1 MCSVIRGMY
10 MSSRVELEVE
20 DAGRFNDLSQVPLT
34 EEQMNKLG
42 TQSEPFL
49 SGERVTIKGPD
60 GSIEGLATPATSE
73 NERLPLSP
81 SQRNNIG
88 VTVGGDVEVERG
100 STSSTQGRQRSTR
113 SRPSTANQ
121 GSTGGQSET
130 ENETEVKEPNQSF
143 GDVAYEDVGGLD
155 SEVQEIRQMVEL
167 PLQRPDLF
175 EDVGVEPPSGVLLH
189 GPPGTGKTLIAQ
201 AIANETN
208 ARFNKIDGPEIM
220 SKYTGES
227 EERLRKIFED
237 ARQQGT
243 AIIFFDEIDS
253 IGTQRDDG
261 GDVENRL
268 VGQLLSLMDGL
279 DSSDNVIVIG
289 ATNRAD
295 TLDPALRRSGRFD
308 REILIGAPN
317 EQGRKEILEI
327 HTSEMP
333 LGEDVD
339 LDALAGQ
346 TNGFVGADL
355 AALAR
360 EAALEAIKNTYE
372 GDNVTV
378 EEVLEGRVEGDVTVT
393 MNEINRAMSRVDP
406 SALRSMSA
414 KTPTIKYEDVG
425 GLEQEKQRMEEIV
438 SWPLERT
445 KLFNETNTDTP
456 AGVLVE
462 GPEGVG
468 KTMLAEATAGEFD
481 INFTRVNGASIFQK
495 YVGESEEQ
503 VQDLFKTAEKASPVI
518 IFFEQ
523 LDAVAGVNA
532 DMSGAQERVISQLLV
547 ELDAIRNDPTITV
560 IGETTDSDN
569 IDPRLL
575 QAGRFEEMLEISE
588 PDGRTR
594 RKILEVLT
602 EDKPLADDIS
612 LGEVVAPDGDNDPIE
627 EATGGDLEAIVRNAS
642 LKSIREHAKEH
653 GSDADKTAG
662 EIEITQEHFDEAKER
677 VFS

>member
-1 MCSVIRGMY
+1 
-10 MSSRVELEVE
+10 MSKVKLTVV
-20 DAGRFNDLSQVPLT
+20 DADRYNDVNQVPLS
-34 EEQMNKLG
+34 EDQVRKLG
-42 TQSEPFL
+42 GDQKVL
-49 SGERVTIKGPD
+49 SGDPVIIHGNDGNIRALVTPD
-60 GSIEGLATPATSE
+60 PSSNSE
-73 NERLPLSP
+73 IAMPP
-81 SQRNNIG
+81 SQRRDIG
-88 VTVGGDVEVERG
+88 VSIGSEVEVKLDDHRG
-100 STSSTQGRQRSTR
+100 SSTGLGTSSEATSTVTD
-113 SRPSTANQ
+113 SNNGTSTD
-121 GSTGGQSET
+121 TSET
-130 ENETEVKEPNQSF
+130 KTTF
-143 GDVAYEDVGGLD
+143 GDVTYEDIGGLD
-155 SEVQEIRQMVEL
+155 SEVDEIRQMVEL

-175 EDVGVEPPSGVLLH
+175 EDVGVDPPSGVLLH

-201 AIANETN
+201 SIANETN
-208 ARFNKIDGPEIM
+208 ARFNKINGPEIM

-279 DSSDNVIVIG
+279 DSSDDVIVIG

-317 EQGRKEILEI
+317 ENGRKEILEI
-327 HTSEMP
+327 HTNDMP
-333 LGEDVD
+333 LAEDVD
-339 LDALAGQ
+339 IESLASQ

-360 EAALEAIKNTYE
+360 ESALEAIRSTYE
-372 GDNVTV
+372 SNDVSV
-378 EEVLEGRVEGDVTVT
+378 EDVLQGHDETEVTVT
-393 MNEINRAMSRVDP
+393 MSEINRAMGRVDP

-414 KTPTIKYEDVG
+414 NTPTEDFDDIG
-425 GLEQEKQRMEEIV
+425 GLEKEKQRMQEIV

-445 KLFNETNTDTP
+445 ELFSKTNTDTP
-456 AGVLVE
+456 AGVLIK

-468 KTMLAEATAGEFD
+468 KTLLSEATAGEYD

-495 YVGESEEQ
+495 YVGESEEKL
-503 VQDLFKTAEKASPVI
+503 QDLFKTAEKASPVI

-523 LDAVAGVNA
+523 LDAVAGLSA
-532 DMSGAQERVISQLLV
+532 DMSGAQERVISQLLS

-560 IGETTDSDN
+560 IGETTESGN

-575 QAGRFEEMLEISE
+575 QAGRLEETIEIDR
-588 PDGRTR
+588 PDGSTR
-594 RKILEVLT
+594 REILEVLV
-602 EDKPLADDIS
+602 EDKPLSDDVS
-612 LGEVVAPDGDNDPIE
+612 LGEIVSAKDDEPMAE
-627 EATGGDLEAIVRNAS
+627 STGGDLESIVRNAS
-642 LKSIREHAKEH
+642 LKAIREHSVKK
-653 GSDADKTAG
+653 GQDATDKAD
-662 EIEITQEHFDEAKER
+662 EIEINQKHFEDAIER
-677 VFS
+677 VLG

>member
-1 MCSVIRGMY
+1 MKNH
-10 MSSRVELEVE
+10 MSNKVTIEVE

-42 TQSEPFL
+42 SEDEPFL
-49 SGERVTIKGPD
+49 SGETVVVTGPE
-60 GSIEGLATPATSE
+60 GGLEGLATPATIGE
-73 NERLPLSP
+73 DTLPLSP
-81 SQRNNIG
+81 AQREELGVSIGGVVDIKRALNNKSSSP
-88 VTVGGDVEVERG
+88 TTPSR
-100 STSSTQGRQRSTR
+100 TSR
-113 SRPSTANQ
+113 SRSSGTER
-121 GSTGGQSET
+121 QSEPDDDVSEAT
-130 ENETEVKEPNQSF
+130 AQQSF
-143 GDVAYEDVGGLD
+143 GNVNYEDVGGLD
-155 SEVQEIRQMVEL
+155 SEVDDIRQMVEL

-175 EDVGVEPPSGVLLH
+175 EEVGVEPPSGVLLH

-208 ARFNKIDGPEIM
+208 ARFNKINGPEIM

-279 DSSDNVIVIG
+279 DSSDDVIVIG

-317 EQGRKEILEI
+317 EEGRKEILEI
-327 HTSEMP
+327 HTEGMP
-333 LGEDVD
+333 LADDVD
-339 LDALAGQ
+339 LEALAGQ

-360 EAALEAIKNTYE
+360 ESALEGIKNTYE
-372 GDNVTV
+372 GDDVTV
-378 EEVLEGRVEGDVTVT
+378 EEVLEGEVDSDVDVS
-393 MNEINRAMSRVDP
+393 MREINRAMSRVDP

-414 KTPTIKYEDVG
+414 NTPSVTFNDVG

-456 AGVLVE
+456 AGVLIE

-468 KTMLAEATAGEFD
+468 KTILAEATAGEYD
-481 INFTRVNGASIFQK
+481 VNFTRVNGASIFQK

-523 LDAVAGVNA
+523 LDAVAGLNS

-547 ELDAIRNDPTITV
+547 ELDAIRNDPTMTV
-560 IGETTDSDN
+560 IGETTNSDN

-575 QAGRFEEMLEISE
+575 QSGRFEETLELDT
-588 PDGRTR
+588 PDGRAR
-594 RKILEVLT
+594 RRILDVLT
-602 EDKPLADDIS
+602 DDKPLGEDLS
-612 LGEVVAPDGDNDPIE
+612 LGEVVAPDGDDDPMN

-642 LKSIREHAKEH
+642 LKAIREHAKTE
-653 GSDADKTAG
+653 GADADESAD
-662 EIEITQEHFDEAKER
+662 EIVIRREHFDNAKER
-677 VFS
+677 VFSSLE

>member
-1 MCSVIRGMY
+1 MY

-42 TQSEPFL
+42 TQTEPFL

-88 VTVGGDVEVERG
+88 VTVGGTVEVERG
-100 STSSTQGRQRSTR
+100 STTSTQGRQRSTR
-113 SRPSTANQ
+113 SRPSTTNQ

-327 HTSEMP
+327 HTSDMP

-414 KTPTIKYEDVG
+414 KTPSIKYDDVG

-575 QAGRFEEMLEISE
+575 QAGRFEETLEISE

-612 LGEVVAPDGDNDPIE
+612 LGEVVAPDGDNDPME

-653 GSDADKTAG
+653 GSDADETAG
-662 EIEITQEHFDEAKER
+662 EIEITQEHFEEAKER

>member
-1 MCSVIRGMY
+1 
-10 MSSRVELEVE
+10 MSDKVKLEVV
-20 DAGRFNDLSQVPLT
+20 DADRYNDVNQVPLT
-34 EEQMNKLG
+34 EEQMQVLG
-42 TQSEPFL
+42 GNENIL
-49 SGERVTIKGPD
+49 SGDSVTILGP
-60 GSIEGLATPATSE
+60 EGRISALVTPSPSSDNTIAM
-73 NERLPLSP
+73 PP
-81 SQRNNIG
+81 SQRDSIG
-88 VTVGGDVEVERG
+88 VSVGSIVEVVRG
-100 STSSTQGRQRSTR
+100 ETSRRRKHSSDFDTHKSSNSDDTVDNDDSDLSSTTK
-113 SRPSTANQ
+113 T
-121 GSTGGQSET
+121 
-130 ENETEVKEPNQSF
+130 F
-143 GDVAYEDVGGLD
+143 GDVKYEDIGGLD
-155 SEVQEIRQMVEL
+155 SEVDEIRQMVEL

-175 EDVGVEPPSGVLLH
+175 QDVGVDPPSGVLLH

-201 AIANETN
+201 SIANETN
-208 ARFNKIDGPEIM
+208 ARFNKINGPEIM

-279 DSSDNVIVIG
+279 DSSDDVIVIG

-317 EQGRKEILEI
+317 EDGRKEILEI
-327 HTSEMP
+327 HTKDMP
-333 LGEDVD
+333 LSDNVD
-339 LDALAGQ
+339 LDALASQ

-360 EAALEAIKNTYE
+360 ESALEAIRSTYE
-372 GDNVTV
+372 GNNVGV
-378 EEVLEGRVEGDVTVT
+378 EDVLAGHDETDVVVT
-393 MNEINRAMSRVDP
+393 MSEINRAMSRVDP

-414 KTPTIKYEDVG
+414 NTPTKSYEDIG
-425 GLEQEKQRMEEIV
+425 GLDKEKQRMQEIV

-445 KLFNETNTDTP
+445 ELFSETNTDTP
-456 AGVLVE
+456 AGLLIK

-468 KTMLAEATAGEFD
+468 KTLLAEATAGEYG

-495 YVGESEEQ
+495 YVGESEEKL
-503 VQDLFKTAEKASPVI
+503 QDLFKTAEKASPVI

-523 LDAVAGVNA
+523 LDAIAGLSA
-532 DMSGAQERVISQLLV
+532 DMSGAQERVISQLLS

-560 IGETTDSDN
+560 IGETTDSNN

-575 QAGRFEEMLEISE
+575 QAGRFEETVEIE
-588 PDGRTR
+588 KPDGQTR
-594 RKILEVLT
+594 REILEVLT
-602 EDKPLADDIS
+602 EDKPLSDDVTI
-612 LGEVVAPDGDNDPIE
+612 GEIVSAEDGEPMS
-627 EATGGDLEAIVRNAS
+627 EATGGDLESIVRNAS
-642 LKSIREHAKEH
+642 LKAIREHSVKEH
-653 GSDADKTAG
+653 ENAEDTAE
-662 EIEITQEHFDEAKER
+662 EIEITQEHFEDAIER
-677 VFS
+677 VLE

>member
-1 MCSVIRGMY
+1 
-10 MSSRVELEVE
+10 MSKRVELEVE

-34 EEQMNKLG
+34 EGQMNDLG
-42 TQSEPFL
+42 TENEPFL
-49 SGERVTIKGPD
+49 SGERVTIVGPE
-60 GSIEGLATPATSE
+60 GSLEGLATPATTGEE
-73 NERLPLSP
+73 NLPLSP
-81 SQRNNIG
+81 AQRDEIG
-88 VTVGGDVEVERG
+88 VSVGGRVEIERG
-100 STSSTQGRQRSTR
+100 TKPTTSSSPSSISRPR
-113 SRPSTANQ
+113 SRSNDSGRETEDETDL
-121 GSTGGQSET
+121 GETGGT
-130 ENETEVKEPNQSF
+130 KQSF
-143 GDVAYEDVGGLD
+143 GDITYEDVGGLD
-155 SEVQEIRQMVEL
+155 SELDNIRQMVEL

-317 EQGRKEILEI
+317 EKGRKEILEI
-327 HTSEMP
+327 HTDEMP
-333 LGEDVD
+333 LAEDVD

-372 GDNVTV
+372 GDDVTV
-378 EEVLEGRVEGDVTVT
+378 EEVLEGKVDGDVEVT
-393 MNEINRAMSRVDP
+393 MQEINRAMSRVDP

-414 KTPTIKYEDVG
+414 KTPSVTFEDVG
-425 GLEQEKQRMEEIV
+425 GLEEEKQRMEEIV

-445 KLFNETNTDTP
+445 KLFNETNTDSP

-468 KTMLAEATAGEFD
+468 KTLLSEATAGEFD
-481 INFTRVNGASIFQK
+481 VNFTRVNGASIFQK

-523 LDAVAGVNA
+523 LDAVAGLSA

-547 ELDAIRNDPTITV
+547 ELDAIRNDPTMTV
-560 IGETTDSDN
+560 IGETTDSEN

-575 QAGRFEEMLEISE
+575 QAGRFEETLEIDE

-594 RKILEVLT
+594 RQILEVLT
-602 EDKPLADDIS
+602 EDKPLSEDVS
-612 LGEVVAPDGDNDPIE
+612 LGEIAAPDGDDDPIRD
-627 EATGGDLEAIVRNAS
+627 ATGGDLEAIVRNAS
-642 LKSIREHAKEH
+642 LKAIREHAKEE
-653 GSDADKTAG
+653 GSDADESA
-662 EIEITQEHFDEAKER
+662 EDIEITEEHFQKAKKR
-677 VFS
+677 VFSAV

>member
-1 MCSVIRGMY
+1 
-10 MSSRVELEVE
+10 MSNRVELEVE

-34 EEQMNKLG
+34 EGQMNALG
-42 TQSEPFL
+42 TENEPFL
-49 SGERVTIKGPD
+49 SGERVTIVGPE
-60 GSIEGLATPATSE
+60 GSLEGLATPATTGEE
-73 NERLPLSP
+73 NLPLSP
-81 SQRNNIG
+81 AQRDEIG
-88 VTVGGDVEVERG
+88 ITVGGSVEIERG
-100 STSSTQGRQRSTR
+100 SQTTSTSSSASL
-113 SRPSTANQ
+113 SRPSSRSSDAGRETDDE
-121 GSTGGQSET
+121 SDLTDSGGT
-130 ENETEVKEPNQSF
+130 KQSF
-143 GDVAYEDVGGLD
+143 GDVTYNDVGGLD
-155 SEVQEIRQMVEL
+155 SELDDIRQMVEL

-327 HTSEMP
+327 HTDEMP
-333 LGEDVD
+333 LADDVD

-372 GDNVTV
+372 GDDVTV
-378 EEVLEGRVEGDVTVT
+378 EEVLEGKVDGDVKVT
-393 MNEINRAMSRVDP
+393 MKEINRAMSRVDP

-414 KTPTIKYEDVG
+414 KTPSVTFDDVG
-425 GLEQEKQRMEEIV
+425 GLEEEKQRMEEIV
-438 SWPLERT
+438 AWPLERT
-445 KLFNETNTDTP
+445 KLFNETNTDSP
-456 AGVLVE
+456 AGVLIE

-468 KTMLAEATAGEFD
+468 KTLLSEATAGEFD
-481 INFTRVNGASIFQK
+481 VNFTRVNGASIFQK

-523 LDAVAGVNA
+523 LDAVAGLSA

-547 ELDAIRNDPTITV
+547 ELDAIRNDPTMTV
-560 IGETTDSDN
+560 IGETTDSEN

-575 QAGRFEEMLEISE
+575 QAGRFEETLEIEE

-594 RKILEVLT
+594 RQILEVLT
-602 EDKPLADDIS
+602 DDKPLSDDIS
-612 LGEVVAPDGDNDPIE
+612 LGEIAAPDDDNDPIE
-627 EATGGDLEAIVRNAS
+627 NATGGDLEAIVRNAS
-642 LKSIREHAKEH
+642 LKAIREHAKNE
-653 GSDADKTAG
+653 GEDADESAE
-662 EIEITQEHFDEAKER
+662 EIEITEDHFEKAKQR
-677 VFS
+677 VFSSSE

>member
-1 MCSVIRGMY
+1 
-10 MSSRVELEVE
+10 MSQIELTVV
-20 DAGRFNDLSQVPLT
+20 DAKRYNDVNQVPLS
-34 EEQMNKLG
+34 EDQMNKLG
-42 TQSEPFL
+42 DGVL
-49 SGERVTIKGPD
+49 SGDPVIINGND
-60 GSIEGLATPATSE
+60 GSIRALVTPDPSSNSE
-73 NERLPLSP
+73 IAIPP
-81 SQRNNIG
+81 AQRKEIG
-88 VTVGGDVEVERG
+88 VSINSQVEVTLDDNQGRRKTYG
-100 STSSTQGRQRSTR
+100 TSSTDSSSVTDSNDSQSMDT
-113 SRPSTANQ
+113 S
-121 GSTGGQSET
+121 GSKTT
-130 ENETEVKEPNQSF
+130 F
-143 GDVAYEDVGGLD
+143 GDVTYEDIGGLD
-155 SEVQEIRQMVEL
+155 SEVDEIRQMVEL

-175 EDVGVEPPSGVLLH
+175 EDVGVDPPSGVLLH

-208 ARFNKIDGPEIM
+208 ARFNKINGPEIM

-279 DSSDNVIVIG
+279 DSSDDVIVIG

-317 EQGRKEILEI
+317 EDGRKEILEI
-327 HTSEMP
+327 HTKDMP
-333 LGEDVD
+333 LSDDVD
-339 LDALAGQ
+339 IDALASQ

-360 EAALEAIKNTYE
+360 ESALEAIRSTYE
-372 GDNVTV
+372 GNDVSV
-378 EEVLEGRVEGDVTVT
+378 EDVLEGQDETDVKVT
-393 MNEINRAMSRVDP
+393 MSEINRAMSRVDP

-414 KTPTIKYEDVG
+414 NTPTKTFDDIG
-425 GLEQEKQRMEEIV
+425 GLEKEKQRMQEIV

-445 KLFNETNTDTP
+445 ELFSKTNTDTP
-456 AGVLVE
+456 AGVLIK

-468 KTMLAEATAGEFD
+468 KTLLSEATAGEYD

-495 YVGESEEQ
+495 YVGESEEKL
-503 VQDLFKTAEKASPVI
+503 QDLFKTAEKASPVI

-523 LDAVAGVNA
+523 LDAIAGLSA
-532 DMSGAQERVISQLLV
+532 DMSGAQERVISQLLS

-560 IGETTDSDN
+560 IGETTESEN

-575 QAGRFEEMLEISE
+575 QAGRLEETIELDR
-588 PDGRTR
+588 PDGATR
-594 RKILEVLT
+594 REILEVLVD
-602 EDKPLADDIS
+602 DKPLADDVTIGEIIS
-612 LGEVVAPDGDNDPIE
+612 AEDGEPMSK
-627 EATGGDLEAIVRNAS
+627 ATGGDLESIVRNAS
-642 LKSIREHAKEH
+642 LKAIREHSVEKGDKATDE
-653 GSDADKTAG
+653 ADN
-662 EIEITQEHFDEAKER
+662 IEINQSHFEDAIDR
-677 VFS
+677 VLN

>member
-1 MCSVIRGMY
+1 
-10 MSSRVELEVE
+10 MSNRVELEVE

-34 EEQMNKLG
+34 EGQMNALG
-42 TQSEPFL
+42 TENEPFL
-49 SGERVTIKGPD
+49 SGERVTIVGPE
-60 GSIEGLATPATSE
+60 GSLEGLATPATTGEE
-73 NERLPLSP
+73 NLPLSP
-81 SQRNNIG
+81 AQRDEIG
-88 VTVGGDVEVERG
+88 ITVGGSVEIERG
-100 STSSTQGRQRSTR
+100 SQTTSTSSSASL
-113 SRPSTANQ
+113 SRPSSRSSDAGRETDDE
-121 GSTGGQSET
+121 SDLTDSGGT
-130 ENETEVKEPNQSF
+130 KQSF
-143 GDVAYEDVGGLD
+143 GDVTYNDVGGLD
-155 SEVQEIRQMVEL
+155 SELDDIRQMVEL

-327 HTSEMP
+327 HTDEMP
-333 LGEDVD
+333 LADDVD

-372 GDNVTV
+372 GDDVTV
-378 EEVLEGRVEGDVTVT
+378 EEVLEGKVDGDVKVT
-393 MNEINRAMSRVDP
+393 MKEINRAMSRVDP

-414 KTPTIKYEDVG
+414 KTPSVTFDDVG
-425 GLEQEKQRMEEIV
+425 GLEEEKQRMEEIV
-438 SWPLERT
+438 AWPLERT
-445 KLFNETNTDTP
+445 KLFNETNTDSP
-456 AGVLVE
+456 AGVLIE

-468 KTMLAEATAGEFD
+468 KTLLSEATAGEFD
-481 INFTRVNGASIFQK
+481 VNFTRVNGASIFQK

-523 LDAVAGVNA
+523 LDAVAGLSA

-547 ELDAIRNDPTITV
+547 ELDAIRNDPTMTV
-560 IGETTDSDN
+560 IGETTDSEN

-575 QAGRFEEMLEISE
+575 QAGRFEETLEIE
-588 PDGRTR
+588 KPDGRTR
-594 RKILEVLT
+594 RQILEVLT
-602 EDKPLADDIS
+602 DDKPLSDDIS
-612 LGEVVAPDGDNDPIE
+612 LGEIAAPDDDNDPIE
-627 EATGGDLEAIVRNAS
+627 NATGGDLEAIVRNAS
-642 LKSIREHAKEH
+642 LKAIREHAKNE
-653 GSDADKTAG
+653 GEDADESAE
-662 EIEITQEHFDEAKER
+662 EIEITEDHFEKAKQR
-677 VFS
+677 VFSSSE

>member
-1 MCSVIRGMY
+1 
-10 MSSRVELEVE
+10 MSSTVELEVE

-42 TQSEPFL
+42 SEDEPFL
-49 SGERVTIKGPD
+49 SGERVKIKGPD
-60 GSIEGLATPATSE
+60 GSIEGLATPATGKSE
-73 NERLPLSP
+73 TLPLSP
-81 SQRNNIG
+81 SQRSNIG
-88 VTVGGDVEVERG
+88 VAVGGKVEVGRG
-100 STSSTQGRQRSTR
+100 STVSSQEPKRSTR
-113 SRPSTANQ
+113 SRPSTTQ
-121 GSTGGQSET
+121 GSTSSQSET
-130 ENETEVKEPNQSF
+130 ENETDVKEPDHTF
-143 GDVAYEDVGGLD
+143 GDVTYDDVGGLD

-201 AIANETN
+201 SIANETN

-327 HTSEMP
+327 HTDEMP
-333 LGEDVD
+333 LGNDVD

-414 KTPTIKYEDVG
+414 KTPSITYDDVG
-425 GLEQEKQRMEEIV
+425 GLEQEKQRMEEFV

-445 KLFNETNTDTP
+445 KLFNQTNTDTP

-523 LDAVAGVNA
+523 LDAIAGVNA

-560 IGETTDSDN
+560 IGETTDSEN

-575 QAGRFEEMLEISE
+575 QAGRFEETLQISE

-594 RKILEVLT
+594 REILEVLT
-602 EDKPLADDIS
+602 EDKPISDDIS
-612 LGEVVAPDGDNDPIE
+612 LGEIVAPSE
-627 EATGGDLEAIVRNAS
+627 EGGPMENATGGDLESIVRNAS

-653 GSDADKTAG
+653 GADADQKAD
-662 EIEITQEHFDEAKER
+662 EITITEEHFDEAKKR
-677 VFS
+677 VFSM